1 MCRNGNIIK
10 QKQQNLQQNIQQNLQ
25 QNIQQG
31 QVQTD
36 LSFEG
41 GMVIYDNEMQQVL
54 NPQVVNPQMAGQQ
67 TPLQKHI
74 TELKSDQR
82 ILLQAHEMYSPYNI
96 HDEYEKYINPR
107 VSFKG
112 ELPDIRINNI
122 KESNLNNLTEAYGR
136 TGFELTD
143 SVEKRTKMLK
153 QCRERKV
160 IQQRFAQKLENAAPV
175 EEYRNLTL
183 KEAMKLSDK
192 KLVDNY
198 GTDYSGAGKEYI
210 DIRYN
215 LMKNPLY
222 SLLPVDELKKKSR
235 YELLNKLNKEYS
247 RGDAETSRKDVIAL
261 YTDLIK
267 LQILEKKESKVE
279 RKNPKNPP
287 VNITAKEIKDNRSTL
302 VNVTSAVHRYNHLTS
317 NEKTDRW
324 NAASRVLESG
334 AFKFWDDKTDAD
346 MDGVSPAQQEGAR
359 MVLAWMYRN
368 CGVGKSGSKEP
379 FVYSLTQA
387 KPKQLLFILY
397 LVENGLTTSPN
408 AECFDDALKNYIP
421 DPKSKAFKGKPD
433 WTAIGQAAGFVD
445 KCEEFNE
452 YLNCQNEEYS
462 IKQDLKKYKKL
473 EAEGEHHP
481 RERWEAKAKLAV
493 VLTNK
498 LVAMYN
504 AAGLAVDMPAAL
516 IADETLKQHI
526 WETATAIN
534 DVLSDL
540 KDDLNNP
547 DYQDAAQEARIERM
561 LSEGYYGEEGEGGA
575 PVQGKK
581 SAKLDNKDTEVPGKT
596 LVQETAKYVK
606 AGADLPQT
614 VIKSFGKTTENITKA
629 LPYAVATN
637 GLGSVFALIT
647 LVFKSNDLYKLLKS
661 IAKGTNTLSF
671 AETASKTL
679 DLSGTTI
686 KGGADLVKS
695 GVEIYK
701 NANNLNG
708 KEFANLADKLS
719 STPEAIQFGTGVISI
734 LAGGLQTTSAV
745 IDLKE
750 VSYSRKHL
758 NKAQQHLDNKTRE
771 DDQQNLTVGQM
782 KQKELQRK
790 ELQLLLKHRQEM
802 TTNTRN
808 SALVNMTGG
817 ILTMA
822 GGALSVTGILA
833 PLGGI
838 LGIAGSAISIGLG
851 IVHARAARRKS
862 IKDAVDEGLRLTDA
876 IREVR
881 RYFNIKKITTSEYE
895 VLEDQVRQ
903 EALAELHYVDYK
915 VCYVDMC
922 RKSASLLYN
931 KVLEKPSEPGNEG
944 YTDTEEYKM
953 YYETLASLG
962 FKEIKR
968 AEYPFQRNIPT
979 AVQIYDKLAKGVSQ

>member
-1 MCRNGNIIK
+1 MCRNGNE
-10 QKQQNLQQNIQQNLQ
+10 IQQNRKKDKSFMGGVEIIDDQ
-25 QNIQQG
+25 QKVYN
-31 QVQTD
+31 TTN
-36 LSFEG
+36 LR
-41 GMVIYDNEMQQVL
+41 
-54 NPQVVNPQMAGQQ
+54 NPAN
-67 TPLQKHI
+67 TPLQEHI
-74 TELKSDQR
+74 EDLKNDQR
-82 ILLQAHEMYSPYNI
+82 ILLQSHEMFSPYDI
-96 HDEYEKYINPR
+96 REEYKNYINPR
-107 VSFKG
+107 IDFNG
-112 ELPDIRINNI
+112 ELPDITINDI
-122 KESNLNNLTEAYGR
+122 KESNLDNLTEAYSR
-136 TGFELTD
+136 TGFELVD

-153 QCRERKV
+153 QCRERKAL
-160 IQQRFAQKLENAAPV
+160 QQRFAQKLGNDAPT
-175 EEYRNLTL
+175 EEYRTVTL

-198 GTDYSGAGKEYI
+198 GADYSGAGKEYI
-210 DIRYN
+210 DIKYN
-215 LMKNPLY
+215 LLKNPLY

-247 RGDAETSRKDVIAL
+247 REDALTNRKDVIAF

-267 LQILEKKESKVE
+267 LQILEDKEKKVE
-279 RKNPKNPP
+279 RKNPPNPP
-287 VNITAKEIKDNRSTL
+287 VNITAKERKDNKSTL
-302 VNVTSAVHRYNHLTS
+302 VNVTSAVYRYSHLTK
-317 NEKTDRW
+317 EQRVERY

-334 AFKFWDDKTDAD
+334 AYKFWDDKAVPD
-346 MDGVSPAQQEGAR
+346 MEGVSPAQKEGAR

-368 CGVGKSGSKEP
+368 CGVGKNGSKEP

-397 LVENGLTTSPN
+397 LVENGLTASPN
-408 AECFDDALKNYIP
+408 AECFDTALRNYIP
-421 DPKSKAFKGKPD
+421 DPKSKAFKSKPD
-433 WTAIGQAAGFVD
+433 WTAIAQAAVFVD

-452 YLNCQNEEYS
+452 YLKCQNEEYS
-462 IKQDLKKYKKL
+462 LKTELAKYRKL
-473 EAEGEHHP
+473 ESEGEHHP
-481 RERWEAKAKLAV
+481 KERREAKAKLAV
-493 VLTNK
+493 VMTNK

-504 AAGLAVDMPAAL
+504 AAGLAVDMPANL

-526 WETATAIN
+526 METASVIN
-534 DVLSDL
+534 DAISDL
-540 KDDLNNP
+540 ADDLHDP
-547 DYQDAAQEARIERM
+547 DYEDSAQEARIERM
-561 LSEGYYGEEGEGGA
+561 LESGNYDEEREEEA
-575 PVQGKK
+575 PVQGKE
-581 SAKLDNKDTEVPGKT
+581 SAKLVNKDTKVPGKKK
-596 LVQETAKYVK
+596 LGEKVEYVK
-606 AGADLPQT
+606 AGTSVPQT
-614 VIKSFGKTTENITKA
+614 VVKSFGKTTDKVTKA

-637 GLGSVFALIT
+637 GLSMVFSLIT
-647 LVFKSNDLYKLLKS
+647 LVLKSPELYNLLKN
-661 IAKGTNTLSF
+661 ITKGTNTLSL

-686 KGGADLVKS
+686 KGGADFLKS

-701 NANNLNG
+701 NFNGLSG
-708 KEFANLADKLS
+708 KEYANLADKLA

-734 LAGGLQTTSAV
+734 LAGGMATTSAI

-750 VSYSRKHL
+750 VSHSRKHL
-758 NKAQQHLDNKTRE
+758 NKAQQHLNNKTRE

-802 TTNTRN
+802 TTTTRN

-851 IVHARAARRKS
+851 IVHARAARRQS
-862 IKDAVDEGLRLTDA
+862 IKNAVDEGLRLTDA

-881 RYFNIKKITTSEYE
+881 RYFNMENMTASEYE
-895 VLEDQVRQ
+895 VLEDRVRQ
-903 EALAELHYVDYK
+903 DALAELHYTDYK

-922 RKSASLLYN
+922 QKSAALLYS

-944 YTDTEEYKM
+944 YTDSEEYKM

-968 AEYPFQRNIPT
+968 AEHPFQRHFPT
-979 AVQIYDKLAKGVSQ
+979 AAQIYDKLVKGVSQ